1 MVVVSKRC
9 RLHVLS
15 RKSTWE
21 SLVRQSQLLA
31 NTSIGSCSQL
41 LPSIFLKKQ
50 DWTLR
55 AGFEPAREIPLGFQ
69 VQRVNHSAITAL
81 LTLFIFWWNLIPSLD
96 YFLLALL
103 FAFLLRIVVM
113 VVSKWCRLHVR
124 SRKSNWESLVRQ
136 SQLFANTSIGSWFP
150 TFSDCISE
158 KWDRRLWGGLDRAR
172 GVPIGFQV
180 QHFNHWAITALLT
193 LILFWWNP
201 IPSSDKFLLA
211 LIFDFLLRVVVVVV
225 SKRCRRHVLSRKS
238 NWESLVRQSRLLA
251 STSIGSCSQ
260 LLPNILL
267 KKIERCEQGS
277 NLRGKFP
284 LDFKSNALTTRPS
297 QLFWHYSF
305 FWWNLI
311 PSVD

>member
-1 MVVVSKRC
+1 MEFNSVRGLIFACIIVRFFAEDCRGGRFQTVSPIC
-9 RLHVLS
+9 
-15 RKSTWE
+15 
-21 SLVRQSQLLA
+21 
-31 NTSIGSCSQL
+31 
-41 LPSIFLKKQ
+41 P
-50 DWTLR
+50 
-55 AGFEPAREIPLGFQ
+55 FQ
-69 VQRVNHSAITAL
+69 EK
-81 LTLFIFWWNLIPSLD
+81 
-96 YFLLALL
+96 Y
-103 FAFLLRIVVM
+103 LRIFCSSVSVVCEHKYWF
-113 VVSKWCRLHVR
+113 V
-124 SRKSNWESLVRQ
+124 
-136 SQLFANTSIGSWFP
+136 FP
-150 TFSDCISE
+150 TFSDYISE

-172 GVPIGFQV
+172 GVPIGFQA

-201 IPSSDKFLLA
+201 IPSSDKFLLT

-225 SKRCRRHVLSRKS
+225 SKRCRLHVLSRKS

-267 KKIERCEQGS
+267 KKKIERCEQGS

-305 FWWNLI
+305 FWCNLI